1 MTFNELQ
8 MIAIAKL
15 AKAMIAA
22 DGKVEQAE
30 LTAMA
35 IEFTKF
41 GVSKD
46 ALSRILSKAHP
57 IKQGD

>member
-35 IEFTKF
+35 IEYPSS
-41 GVSKD
+41 G
-46 ALSRILSKAHP
+46 
-57 IKQGD
+57 